1 MLKSLLMLTVIL
13 AAGIFSYA
21 NERADK
27 IDTLMSA
34 YNRLEKFDGAV
45 LVAEDN
51 KIVFKKGYGFANRE
65 WKIPNSPETKF
76 RIGSITK
83 QFTSLLIFQ
92 LAQEGRLNIDAKITD
107 YLRDYRSDTG
117 AKVTVYQ
124 LLTHT
129 SGIPDWDNESF
140 FPEKAKNRYAPDY
153 FVKTFLSGDLVFE
166 PGTKFAYSNGDYFLL
181 GRIIE
186 TVTGKSW
193 EENLRERIL
202 MPLGMTNSG
211 VDTHNDILPNKASGY
226 LRENNVFSD
235 EPYVDL
241 QNYYSAGAMYST
253 LDDLFKWFQ
262 SFDDEKLLKKD
273 LRAKMFAPLIDKG
286 NIACG
291 SWIYGKP
298 FGDKK
303 PLLIERSGSVKGFQ
317 SHTIHTDDG
326 KTVILLSNNGAE
338 NVYGMAQ
345 NVLNILYNQPYEQ
358 PK

>member
-21 NERADK
+21 NERGDK
-27 IDTLMSA
+27 VDALMSA

-76 RIGSITK
+76 RIASITK
-83 QFTSLLIFQ
+83 QFTSLLVFQ
-92 LAQEGRLNIDAKITD
+92 LAQEGKINLDAKITD
-107 YLRDYRSDTG
+107 YLKDYRSDTG

-129 SGIPDWDNESF
+129 SGIPNWETDAAYA
-140 FPEKAKNRYAPDY
+140 EKAKNRYMPDY
-153 FVKTFLSGDLVFE
+153 FVKTYLSGDLAFE
-166 PGTKFAYSNGDYFLL
+166 PGTKFVYSNGDYFLL

-202 MPLGMTNSG
+202 KPLGMSNSG
-211 VDTHNDILPNKASGY
+211 VDTHNEILANKASGY
-226 LRENNVFSD
+226 VKENGKFVD
-235 EPYVDL
+235 EPYFDL

-253 LDDLFKWFQ
+253 VDDLFKWFQ
-262 SFDDEKLLKKD
+262 SFDDEKLLNKD
-273 LRAKMFAPLIDKG
+273 LRAKMFAPLKDKG
-286 NIACG
+286 NVACG
-291 SWIYGKP
+291 SWVWNKP
-298 FGDKK
+298 LGDKK
-303 PLLIERSGSVKGFQ
+303 PLLIERSGSVYGFQ
-317 SHTIHTDDG
+317 LHTIHTDDG
-326 KTVILLSNNGAE
+326 KTVILLANNEAE